1 MKINKQIRVTGRVQ
15 GVFFRKSTQQK
26 ALELGIKGWV
36 RNEPDESVLV
46 EIEGNSSAVLAMEEW
61 LGQGPPAAKV
71 TSLEISE
78 GEEIGYPD
86 FLVLR

>member
-1 MKINKQIRVTGRVQ
+1 
-15 GVFFRKSTQQK
+15 
-26 ALELGIKGWV
+26 
-36 RNEPDESVLV
+36 LV

-61 LGQGPPAAKV
+61 LGQGPSTAKV